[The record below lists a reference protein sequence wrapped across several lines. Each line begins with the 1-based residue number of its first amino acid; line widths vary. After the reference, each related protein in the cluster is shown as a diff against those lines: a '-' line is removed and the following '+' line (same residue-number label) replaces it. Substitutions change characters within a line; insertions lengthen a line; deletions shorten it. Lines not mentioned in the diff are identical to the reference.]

1 MWKNCDFYVQEVDA
15 WYALEARGP
24 EDDEGITG
32 RLWLQVVLRADRL
45 PRIRLPD
52 GCTAVADVTGNQ
64 LRIHLDWDYTNEE
77 PAPPAA
83 TAISQASYHPH
94 TLDATTDDWTAN
106 PQHELASG
114 GPFGL
119 FFAASRLLLQSV
131 GTLPH

>member
-1 MWKNCDFYVQEVDA
+1 MGGQWA
-15 WYALEARGP
+15 T
-24 EDDEGITG
+24 TG
-32 RLWLQVVLRADRL
+32 ERQTLLLGSAADRRLRLRVALRADRR

-52 GCTAVADVTGNQ
+52 GGTAVADVTGNQ

-83 TAISQASYHPH
+83 TAISQASDPPH
-94 TLDATTDDWTAN
+94 TLDATTDDWTAD
-106 PQHELASG
+106 PQHELATAAG